1 MPGAIIISHINARFE
16 RGGAGNSLDVTGVL
30 MHNFDE
36 ISNFREPWKACND
49 RSCLK
54 FSDRFACSIIYREMT
69 SMYKPRAGGF
79 VIASAGARILCSYS
93 RDGVTM
99 GSTKQCP
106 HPTPTSC
113 IPGCGFEPF
122 EWCPEAKPWRCA
134 WPPDNLDAML
144 KEHIHYRSQAGHENE
159 HNEIVLDAVHWTNQ
173 LPNTIEA
180 MWFFQE
186 HEDEDSVEL
195 SQAKAHVLDVHAR
208 FLNSFGFLPADV
220 PLASFNPRRF
230 PPFACHTCS

>member
-1 MPGAIIISHINARFE
+1 
-16 RGGAGNSLDVTGVL
+16 
-30 MHNFDE
+30 
-36 ISNFREPWKACND
+36 
-49 RSCLK
+49 
-54 FSDRFACSIIYREMT
+54 
-69 SMYKPRAGGF
+69 
-79 VIASAGARILCSYS
+79 
-93 RDGVTM
+93 M

-208 FLNSFGFLPADV
+208 FLNSFGLLPADV
-220 PLASFNPRRF
+220 PLASFNHRRF